1 MRITFIM
8 PNLGC
13 LEDGAYIDE
22 GSMEPLPLA
31 VLAGLTPPDVECV
44 LYDDRIEPVPFDEAT
59 DLVAISVE
67 IFTARRS
74 YEIAAEYRA
83 RGIPVIMGGFHPTL
97 SPDECLEHADAVF
110 LGDAESLWARV
121 VEDAR
126 RGALRRVYR
135 APPGPAQAGGVLPR
149 RDLFRG
155 KKYLPISLVQFS
167 RGCRF
172 ACNFCAI
179 SSYFGARHFVRRTRE
194 VLDEIASQDRRLVF
208 FVDDNFLSNHEAAKA
223 FLREL
228 IPLRIRWVSQ
238 ASIDMT
244 SDPELM
250 ALLAESGCLGNVIGF
265 ESLNAANLRAMGKGP
280 AMRLNGRGAN
290 ATGWDRY
297 DGPVEILRQH
307 HLQTWAAFTL
317 GHDQDTAESIRETCD
332 FAIAKRFCFAAFNI
346 LMPYP
351 STPLYDRLSAAGRLL
366 FDGKWWLHPQWRFN
380 HAAFR
385 PARMSPEELTEAC
398 WQARSRWNRP
408 ASVLH
413 RFLDPRTHLSSLARA
428 YTFWAYNPL
437 YARENFKKQGMRMGY
452 YLDSIHPAVPGPL
465 AGNDPWRDVVDA
477 GRMPDNLVA
486 KSGSA

>member
-1 MRITFIM
+1 VKITFIM

-13 LEDGAYIDE
+13 LENGAYVDE

-44 LYDDRIEPVPFDEAT
+44 LYDDRIEPIPFDEST

-83 RGIPVIMGGFHPTL
+83 RGVPVIMGGFHPTL

-194 VLDEIASQDRRLVF
+194 VLDGSRRDRRLV
-208 FVDDNFLSNHEAAKA
+208 FVDDNFLSITRRGLHELVPPGSAGSRRPDRHDVRSRTHGPRGER
-223 FLREL
+223 LR
-228 IPLRIRWVSQ
+228 
-238 ASIDMT
+238 
-244 SDPELM
+244 
-250 ALLAESGCLGNVIGF
+250 GNVIGF

-280 AMRLNGRGAN
+280 AMRLKERGAN

-297 DGPVEILRQH
+297 DGAVETLRQH

-317 GHDQDTAESIRETCD
+317 GHDQDTAETIRETCD

-351 STPLYDRLSAAGRLL
+351 STPLYDRLSAWATPVR
-366 FDGKWWLHPQWRFN
+366 REMV
-380 HAAFR
+380 AASTV
-385 PARMSPEELTEAC
+385 AL
-398 WQARSRWNRP
+398 Q
-408 ASVLH
+408 
-413 RFLDPRTHLSSLARA
+413 PRGIPPRA
-428 YTFWAYNPL
+428 YVGGGVDGGLLAG
-437 YARENFKKQGMRMGY
+437 AIKVE
-452 YLDSIHPAVPGPL
+452 PAGIGAPPVPGSADAPQL
-465 AGNDPWRDVVDA
+465 VGSGVHVLGVQPALREGELQEAGNANDHPTPFSWVGHGERRVRQTIRQPREV
-477 GRMPDNLVA
+477 RV
-486 KSGSA
+486 S